1 VLAPPGLLMG
11 TAFPIGMKLASS
23 RDEALTPWLWGV
35 NGALSVVASVLAV
48 AIALSWSISA
58 AFWTGFAA
66 YVAAL
71 VTYRSAS
78 RAPQPR

>member
-1 VLAPPGLLMG
+1 
-11 TAFPIGMKLASS
+11 MKLAAS
-23 RDEALTPWLWGV
+23 RADALTPWLWGV

-48 AIALSWSISA
+48 AIALTWSISA
-58 AFWTGFAA
+58 AFWVGFAA
-66 YVAAL
+66 YVAAF